1 MIKLSKR
8 LLAIANLIDDNSKVA
23 DIGCDHGLVS
33 IYLAMNKQ
41 NISIIA
47 SDINQNALDNAIKNI
62 NKYHLEDKIKVC
74 LSNGLD
80 NINDEIDTIIIS
92 GMGGH
97 TIIDILTNNQE
108 KLNTINNIIIQS
120 NNDIEYVRRKIV
132 KLGYYISKEKLILDK
147 NIYYTVILFTKGKKK
162 YTNKEYYFGPILLKE
177 NSKIF
182 IEKKN
187 KEYTKLVNIKN
198 NIPKRKLLIRL
209 KILKELH
216 MYK

>member
-8 LLAIANLIDDNSKVA
+8 LLSIANLVDDNSKVV

-108 KLNTINNIIIQS
+108 KLNTVNNIIIQS

-182 IEKKN
+182 IEKNN

>member
-8 LLAIANLIDDNSKVA
+8 LLSIANLVNDNSKVV

-108 KLNTINNIIIQS
+108 KLNTVNNIIIQS

-182 IEKKN
+182 IEKNN

>member
-8 LLAIANLIDDNSKVA
+8 LLSIANLVDDNSKVV

-97 TIIDILTNNQE
+97 TIVDILTNNQE
-108 KLNTINNIIIQS
+108 KLNTVNNIIIQS

-182 IEKKN
+182 IERKN

>member
-8 LLAIANLIDDNSKVA
+8 LLSIANLVNDNSKVV

-97 TIIDILTNNQE
+97 TIVDILTNNQE
-108 KLNTINNIIIQS
+108 KLHTVNNIIIQS

-132 KLGYYISKEKLILDK
+132 KLGYCISKEELILDK

-182 IEKKN
+182 IERKN

>member
-8 LLAIANLIDDNSKVA
+8 LLSIANLVDDNSKVV

-97 TIIDILTNNQE
+97 TIVDILTNNQE
-108 KLNTINNIIIQS
+108 KLNTVNNIIIQS

-132 KLGYYISKEKLILDK
+132 KLGYCISKEELILDK

>member
-8 LLAIANLIDDNSKVA
+8 LLSIANLVDDNSKVV

-108 KLNTINNIIIQS
+108 KLNTVNNIIIQS

-132 KLGYYISKEKLILDK
+132 KLGYCISKEELILDK

-182 IEKKN
+182 IERKN

>member
-8 LLAIANLIDDNSKVA
+8 LLSIANLVDDNSKVA

-108 KLNTINNIIIQS
+108 KLNTVNNIIIQS

>member
-62 NKYHLEDKIKVC
+62 NKYHLEDTIKVC
-74 LSNGLD
+74 LSNGLN

-108 KLNTINNIIIQS
+108 KLNTVNNIIIQS

-182 IEKKN
+182 IERKN

>member
-8 LLAIANLIDDNSKVA
+8 LLSIANLVDDNSKVA

-108 KLNTINNIIIQS
+108 KLNTVNNIIIQS

-132 KLGYYISKEKLILDK
+132 KLGYCISKEELILDK

>member
-8 LLAIANLIDDNSKVA
+8 LLSIANLVNDNSKVV

-108 KLNTINNIIIQS
+108 KLNTVNNIIIQS

-132 KLGYYISKEKLILDK
+132 KLGYCISKEELILDK

-182 IEKKN
+182 IERKN

>member
-97 TIIDILTNNQE
+97 TIVDILTNNQE
-108 KLNTINNIIIQS
+108 KLNTVNNIIIQS

-177 NSKIF
+177 NSKIL
-182 IEKKN
+182 IEKNN

>member
-8 LLAIANLIDDNSKVA
+8 LLSIANLVSDNSKVV

-97 TIIDILTNNQE
+97 TIVDILTNNQE
-108 KLNTINNIIIQS
+108 KLNTVNNIIIQS

-132 KLGYYISKEKLILDK
+132 KLGYYISKEELILDK

-182 IEKKN
+182 IERKN

>member
-8 LLAIANLIDDNSKVA
+8 LLTIANLIDDNSKVA

-108 KLNTINNIIIQS
+108 KLNTVNNIIIQS

-132 KLGYYISKEKLILDK
+132 KLGYYISKEELILDK

-182 IEKKN
+182 IERKN
-187 KEYTKLVNIKN
+187 KEYTKLVNIKK

>member
-108 KLNTINNIIIQS
+108 KLNTVNNIIIQS

-132 KLGYYISKEKLILDK
+132 KLGYCISKEELILDK

-182 IEKKN
+182 IEKNN

>member
-8 LLAIANLIDDNSKVA
+8 LLSIANLVDDNSKVV

-97 TIIDILTNNQE
+97 TIVDILTNNQE
-108 KLNTINNIIIQS
+108 KLNTVNNIIIQS

-132 KLGYYISKEKLILDK
+132 KLGYCISKEELILDK

-182 IEKKN
+182 IERKN
-187 KEYTKLVNIKN
+187 KEYTKLLNIKN
-198 NIPKRKLLIRL
+198 NIPKRRLLIRL

>member
-8 LLAIANLIDDNSKVA
+8 LLSIANLVNDNSKVV

-97 TIIDILTNNQE
+97 TIIDILANNQE
-108 KLNTINNIIIQS
+108 KLNTVNNIIIQS

-182 IEKKN
+182 IERKN
-187 KEYTKLVNIKN
+187 KEYTKLVNIKK

>member
-8 LLAIANLIDDNSKVA
+8 LLSIANLVNDNSKVV

-108 KLNTINNIIIQS
+108 KLNTVNNIIIQS

-132 KLGYYISKEKLILDK
+132 KLGYYIKKEELILDK

-182 IEKKN
+182 IERKN

>member
-108 KLNTINNIIIQS
+108 KLNTVNNIIIQS

>member
-97 TIIDILTNNQE
+97 TIVDILTNNQE
-108 KLNTINNIIIQS
+108 KLHTVNNIIIQS

-132 KLGYYISKEKLILDK
+132 KLGYCISKEELILDK

>member
-8 LLAIANLIDDNSKVA
+8 LLSIANLVEDNSRVA

-33 IYLAMNKQ
+33 IYLAMNRQ
-41 NISIIA
+41 NINVIA
-47 SDINQNALDNAIKNI
+47 SDINQHALDNAIKNI

-80 NINDEIDTIIIS
+80 NINDKIDTIIIS

-97 TIIDILTNNQE
+97 TIVDILINNQE
-108 KLNTINNIIIQS
+108 KLNPVNNIIIQS

-132 KLGYYISKEKLILDK
+132 KLGYYIKKEELILDK
-147 NIYYTVILFTKGKKK
+147 NIYYTVILFNKGKKK

-177 NSKIF
+177 NNKIF
-182 IEKKN
+182 IERKN

-198 NIPKRKLLIRL
+198 NIPKRKLITRFKL
-209 KILKELH
+209 LKELH

>member
-8 LLAIANLIDDNSKVA
+8 LLSIANLVDDNSKVV

-97 TIIDILTNNQE
+97 TIVDILTNNQE
-108 KLNTINNIIIQS
+108 KLNTVNNIIIQS

-132 KLGYYISKEKLILDK
+132 KLGYYIKKEELILDK

-182 IEKKN
+182 IERKN
-187 KEYTKLVNIKN
+187 KEYTKLLNIKN

>member
-8 LLAIANLIDDNSKVA
+8 LLSIANLVDDNSKVV

-97 TIIDILTNNQE
+97 TIVDILTNNQE
-108 KLNTINNIIIQS
+108 KLHTVNNIIIQS

-132 KLGYYISKEKLILDK
+132 KLGYCISKEELILDK